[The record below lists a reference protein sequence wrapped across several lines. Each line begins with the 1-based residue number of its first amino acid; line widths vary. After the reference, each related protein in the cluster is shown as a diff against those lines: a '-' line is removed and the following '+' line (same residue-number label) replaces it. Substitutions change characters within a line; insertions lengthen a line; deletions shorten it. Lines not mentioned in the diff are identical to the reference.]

1 MAPLSPRSPGCSP
14 GDDNGAR
21 RHQVKIL
28 LLRLALAVVN
38 LFRVIVTLGLVLA
51 STHDTQWM
59 QHLL

>member
-1 MAPLSPRSPGCSP
+1 
-14 GDDNGAR
+14 
-21 RHQVKIL
+21 VKIL